1 MQTPRTRRN
10 APWRAPAAAVAAAA
24 ISAIYPAVAHAHFS
38 LLEPA
43 CYSEQDDLG
52 NPQKS
57 APCGQADPGK
67 PVQATGDVTTF
78 VQGQKIT
85 LTIEEGVFH
94 PGHYRVSIAP
104 DQDSLPADPP
114 VTAGSTPCGSTEIE
128 TDPQLPLVADGLLV
142 HTSAF
147 SGKQSVEITLPPDLT
162 CTNCVLQVSE
172 FMSSHGLNNPGGCFY
187 HHCAVVSIVPRE
199 GEAAGAG
206 GAGGGAGE
214 GGAAPT
220 STSSSGSGNSSS
232 SSSGAGEGGAA
243 STSASAGEG
252 GAASTGGGESAES
265 DTDDS
270 SSSSGC
276 GCRVGAAET
285 PTIAGAAGLLAL
297 GLLGRRRTR
306 ATRALRPTKRR

>member
-1 MQTPRTRRN
+1 MQTSRTRRN
-10 APWRAPAAAVAAAA
+10 APWRAPAAALAAAA
-24 ISAIYPAVAHAHFS
+24 IGAIYPAVAHAHFS

-43 CYSEQDDLG
+43 CYSEQDRLG

-57 APCGQADPGK
+57 APCGQADPGQAIK
-67 PVQATGDVTTF
+67 PTDAVTTF

-104 DQDSLPADPP
+104 DQDSLPPDPA

-128 TDPQLPLVADGLLV
+128 TNPQLPLVADGLLV
-142 HTSAF
+142 HTAAF

-172 FMSSHGLNNPGGCFY
+172 FMSNHGLNNPGGCFY
-187 HHCAVVSIVPRE
+187 HHCAVVTIVPRE
-199 GEAAGAG
+199 DEGAGAG

-214 GGAAPT
+214 GGAA
-220 STSSSGSGNSSS
+220 STSGSG
-232 SSSGAGEGGAA
+232 AGDGGAA
-243 STSASAGEG
+243 STGDG
-252 GAASTGGGESAES
+252 GAASTGGGESAGS
-265 DTDDS
+265 DTDES
-270 SSSSGC
+270 SASSGC

-285 PTIAGAAGLLAL
+285 PTAAGAAGLLAL
-297 GLLGRRRTR
+297 GLLRWRRAR
-306 ATRALRPTKRR
+306 ARRALRPTKPMR